1 MHIYE
6 LLKERES
13 KKVYIKNK
21 DEAFTYFAQQ
31 KSNLEWIAKTSWFRE
46 IRDYRYRV
54 VVWCNE
60 RLRTIKSED
69 IKRIQW
75 ELDVAMQFLDF
86 LDNILQRE
94 DDSEDLDILQP

>member
-13 KKVYIKNK
+13 KKQYIKNK
-21 DEAFTYFAQQ
+21 DEAYTYFATQ
-31 KSNLEWIAKTSWFRE
+31 KSNIEWIANTNWFKE
-46 IRDYRYRV
+46 IRDYWYRV

-60 RLRTIKSED
+60 RLRTIQSED

-75 ELDVAMQFLDF
+75 ELDIAMQFLDF

-94 DDSEDLDILQP
+94 DEPEE